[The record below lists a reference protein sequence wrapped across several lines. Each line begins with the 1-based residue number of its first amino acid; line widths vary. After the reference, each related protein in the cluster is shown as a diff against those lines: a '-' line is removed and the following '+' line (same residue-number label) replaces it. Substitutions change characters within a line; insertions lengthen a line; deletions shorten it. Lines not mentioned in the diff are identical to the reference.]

1 MELIKGFCILLTCQF
16 VGEVLGRALMLPVPG
31 PVLGMLILLL
41 ALMARGRL
49 RKRLIP
55 SPDREGD
62 AIRTPDDDAGQRQLL
77 RSLVRERV
85 PGSLRLAS
93 NGLLSHLSL
102 LFVPAGVGVMVHLGL
117 IAQDLISIVVTLLV
131 SIAVTQF
138 VTAWL
143 LQRLI
148 DRRSPPPQAPVG
160 MKGGEQ

>member
-16 VGEVLGRALMLPVPG
+16 VGEVLGRALVLPVPG

-41 ALMARGRL
+41 ALMVRGRL

-62 AIRTPDDDAGQRQLL
+62 AVRISDNDAGQRQLL
-77 RSLVRERV
+77 RAMLRERV

-93 NGLLSHLSL
+93 NGLLAHLSL

-117 IAQDLISIVVTLLV
+117 IAQDLLAIAVTLVV

-148 DRRSPPPQAPVG
+148 DRRSSLQGPMAG
-160 MKGGEQ
+160 KGGEQ

>member
-16 VGEVLGRALMLPVPG
+16 VGEVLGRALVLPVPG

-41 ALMARGRL
+41 ALMVRGRL

-62 AIRTPDDDAGQRQLL
+62 AVRISDNDAGQRQLL
-77 RSLVRERV
+77 RAMLRERV

-93 NGLLSHLSL
+93 NGLLAHLSL
-102 LFVPAGVGVMVHLGL
+102 LFVPAGVGVMVHLDL
-117 IAQDLISIVVTLLV
+117 IAQDLLAIAVTLVL

-148 DRRSPPPQAPVG
+148 DRRSSPQGPVAG
-160 MKGGEQ
+160 KGGEQ

>member
-16 VGEVLGRALMLPVPG
+16 VGEVLGRALVLPVPG

-41 ALMARGRL
+41 ALMVRGRL

-62 AIRTPDDDAGQRQLL
+62 AVRISDNDAGQRQLL
-77 RSLVRERV
+77 RAMLRERV

-93 NGLLSHLSL
+93 NGLLAHLSL
-102 LFVPAGVGVMVHLGL
+102 LFVPAGVGVMVHLDL
-117 IAQDLISIVVTLLV
+117 IAQDLLAIAVTLVV

-148 DRRSPPPQAPVG
+148 DRRSSLQGSMAG
-160 MKGGEQ
+160 KGGEQ